1 LPIVSRG
8 YTMLSRA
15 AAEAAGEKQRKSVS
29 ECVPYVQTTP
39 GSFTT
44 TSWSYP
50 ELLRITQQEA
60 LLYVAHQDSL
70 GPRSSG
76 AAESDDVSINC
87 FSQLVDAVRKCF
99 CGDTPDSLARVFN
112 PAVYVQEMGI
122 STKSQLRV
130 VKEERS
136 DWADLLIRAHT
147 LYHNGADTGQPLGCA
162 GAGNAIAIDSNTRF
176 QRAARNYSIP
186 DEQQILSK
194 MADPE
199 KSRST
204 HPYLAAARYSTVTS
218 LRALATSVDA
228 VQEDPCI
235 SANKRDQGAFGK
247 RPVHQLKDL
256 GHMAVSSTPVNNDV
270 KTVRTLIDCL
280 SYETSLR
287 EHSGHDMIIWASYY
301 PELAGRTCESVYYAD
316 SDSTFVEIIGRD
328 KATAIYKRQ
337 IAWDF
342 TPSDIVYIENEC
354 RSAFTVYN
362 VIRYPQPN
370 LLKQVVFLCA
380 LQTINLPYAIVNRLV
395 RWTKGHD
402 LADTG
407 IETPRPCTNVVL
419 VPKDPARP
427 YTQDILVMS
436 NGTPGRPTA
445 CIKYRSDVSPSS
457 CTTMN
462 TEVYNFLKSINTQ
475 AGRHLTVR
483 EVIKRLELY
492 AVDKE
497 DICEPAAAA
506 YCELLRTVAWWGELP
521 NVVYYGSEKPKAT
534 LTPAEIAEAKAVL
547 AAPQLTLNNPG
558 VTVKSDGAMETYVE
572 QKMVGRRNTTVPSDQ
587 WTKISNMILKHWV
600 DCVQEETG
608 IKPGSLQLVD
618 RELILK
624 SRSKRMQRDREV
636 TFGLGPEGPEIG
648 RAELKN
654 EVAHNTK
661 CPRCIT
667 CPAYDVS
674 IQSGVLGKTLEQV
687 LKSTSWYNPG
697 LTPTQLAEEVV
708 TCYELSCKH
717 ESMYECGGVR
727 AVDYTA
733 ADEGHTKHSNRVNRA
748 LINRFV
754 CERDLATAL
763 EIYDS
768 CFNMPVQVG
777 PKVESTR
784 DKNASGTGITTIQN
798 TGPFS
803 ERELETTVLAMV
815 FRSMMDEGK
824 PHNVV
829 ESLKAGEPPQ
839 EVMYKDFLRHL
850 RYIQNNWD
858 LDEIHHYGQKPVIA
872 IAYGWIGPKFGD
884 DGLAPATPYVSDK
897 LWECAMLYVDRMDGF
912 ERKLETTSAV
922 KGEPVEYLSRIYP
935 RPTSSSSSY
944 CKVEKAIDKISI
956 AINRDR
962 ERYFLKLRGYW
973 TTDRR
978 TPIVGAYIQAISNMY
993 DITLSEIGNGTPIVS
1008 EEQLGALDPDHEL
1021 RKVYENDRDLYYK
1034 IAGGPYPYDADD
1046 SALQYECVA
1055 ADYGMTGNELYAFDE
1070 ELRKQSTWAG
1080 IQGLMLPARID
1091 RERPE
1096 DPLGEERKPDPPGTE
1111 RVAAFYS
1118 GDDPRLD
1125 NFESAVASGS
1135 STAGTFDQARSDA
1148 ARKALG
1154 ELKWARDFL
1163 NRGAL
1168 RS

>member
-1 LPIVSRG
+1 MAMPSQ
-8 YTMLSRA
+8 TRA
-15 AAEAAGEKQRKSVS
+15 AAEAVGEIQRKSTPR
-29 ECVPYVQTTP
+29 CVPYVRDTP
-39 GSFTT
+39 SSFITS
-44 TSWSYP
+44 SWSYP
-50 ELLRITQQEA
+50 ELLRITQQDA
-60 LLYVAHQDSL
+60 LVHVARQDL
-70 GPRSSG
+70 GL
-76 AAESDDVSINC
+76 ADSDDVPNC
-87 FSQLVDAVRKCF
+87 FSLIQRGWWTVVRKCF
-99 CGDTPDSLARVFN
+99 GDDTWDSLAHVFN
-112 PAVYVQEMGI
+112 PAVYIDQMGI
-122 STKSQLRV
+122 STKSHLRA
-130 VKEERS
+130 VKDERS
-136 DWADLLIRAHT
+136 NWADLLIRAHT
-147 LYHNGADTGQPLGCA
+147 LYHNGVETGQPLGCGVGDTVLQQMMKHVA
-162 GAGNAIAIDSNTRF
+162 TDANTRF
-176 QRAARNYSIP
+176 QKAARNYSIP
-186 DEQQILSK
+186 DEQLILSK

-199 KSRST
+199 KSKST
-204 HPYLAAARYSTVTS
+204 HPYLAAARYLTVTS
-218 LRALATSVDA
+218 MRALATSVDA
-228 VQEDPCI
+228 AQEDPCI
-235 SANKRDQGAFGK
+235 SSNHRDRGAFGK

-256 GHMAVSSTPVNNDV
+256 GHSAVFSAPISNDV

-301 PELAGRTCESVYYAD
+301 PELAGKTCESVYYAD
-316 SDSTFVEIIGRD
+316 SDSTFVEIVGKD

-342 TPSDIVYIENEC
+342 TPSDIVYVENED

-380 LQTINLPYAIVNRLV
+380 LQTVNLPYAIVNRLV

-402 LADTG
+402 LADVG
-407 IETPRPCTNVVL
+407 IGTPRPCTNVVL
-419 VPKDPARP
+419 VPKDPVRP

-445 CIKYRSDVSPSS
+445 SIKYRADTSPLS

-497 DICEPAAAA
+497 DIREPAAAA

-521 NVVYYGSEKPKAT
+521 NVVYYGSEKPKPT

-547 AAPQLTLNNPG
+547 AAPQITLNNPS
-558 VTVKSDGAMETYVE
+558 VAVKSDGAMETYVE
-572 QKMVGRRNTTVPSDQ
+572 QKMVGRRNTTVPTEQ
-587 WTKISNMILKHWV
+587 WQKISNMILKHWV
-600 DCVQEETG
+600 DCIQEETG
-608 IKPGSLQLVD
+608 IKPGSIQLVD

-624 SRSKRMQRDREV
+624 SRSKRMQREREV

-654 EVAHNTK
+654 EVAHKTA

-667 CPAYDVS
+667 CPSYPVS
-674 IQSGVLGKTLEQV
+674 IESGVLGKTLELV
-687 LKSTSWYNPG
+687 LKQTSWYNPG
-697 LTPTQLAEEVV
+697 LTPTQLAEEVAN
-708 TCYELSCKH
+708 CYELSCKH

-733 ADEGHTKHSNRVNRA
+733 ADEGHTKFSNRVNRA
-748 LINRFV
+748 LINRFL
-754 CERDLATAL
+754 CERDLAQAL

-768 CFNMPVQVG
+768 CFNMPIQVG
-777 PKVESTR
+777 PKVDSTR

-815 FRSMMDEGK
+815 FRSMMEEGN
-824 PHNVV
+824 PSNVV
-829 ESLKAGEPPQ
+829 ESLRAGEVPQ
-839 EVMYKDFLRHL
+839 EVTYKDFIRHL
-850 RYIQNNWD
+850 RIIQNTWN
-858 LDEIHHYGQKPVIA
+858 LDEFHLDGRKQVIS

-884 DGLAPATPYVSDK
+884 DGLAPSTPYVSDK

-935 RPTSSSSSY
+935 CPTSSLSSY
-944 CKVEKAIDKISI
+944 CKVEKALDKISI

-973 TTDRR
+973 TTDRN
-978 TPIVGAYIQAISNMY
+978 TPIVGAYIQAIANMY
-993 DITLSEIGNGTPIVS
+993 GITLSGIGNGAPIVS
-1008 EEQLGALDPDHEL
+1008 ESELEALDPEHEI
-1021 RKVYENDRDLYYK
+1021 RKIYESDRDLYYK
-1034 IAGGPYPYDADD
+1034 VAGGPYPYDAGD

-1055 ADYGMTGNELYAFDE
+1055 ADYGMTSNALYWFDE
-1070 ELRKQSTWAG
+1070 DLRKQSTWAG
-1080 IQGLMLPARID
+1080 IQGKMLPARID
-1091 RERPE
+1091 RERSE

-1111 RVAAFYS
+1111 RVAAFHT
-1118 GDDPRLD
+1118 GDDSRLA
-1125 NFESAVASGS
+1125 NFESASSGS
-1135 STAGTFDQARSDA
+1135 GTAGNFDQARLDA
-1148 ARKALG
+1148 ARRAF
-1154 ELKWARDFL
+1154 D
-1163 NRGAL
+1163 
-1168 RS
+1168 